1 MIVLP
6 PTSIT
11 AAPAGACSEPVRP
24 IAAIRSPVT
33 TISARSSTSSPFMVT
48 ARAFFRTID
57 PFGRGFAATRVIGIA
72 SGFGNSVPVS
82 FAVSAF
88 LDSSAFSLAF
98 SSWAF
103 FRIAS
108 RTRPS
113 RWR

>member
-1 MIVLP
+1 MSVPEASGRNSVNQSVAP
-6 PTSIT
+6 PAGT
-11 AAPAGACSEPVRP
+11 AAAQREVRLKVTGLEVRLG
-24 IAAIRSPVT
+24 RSGPDVV
-33 TISARSSTSSPFMVT
+33 S
-48 ARAFFRTID
+48 D
-57 PFGRGFAATRVIGIA
+57 
-72 SGFGNSVPVS
+72 VS